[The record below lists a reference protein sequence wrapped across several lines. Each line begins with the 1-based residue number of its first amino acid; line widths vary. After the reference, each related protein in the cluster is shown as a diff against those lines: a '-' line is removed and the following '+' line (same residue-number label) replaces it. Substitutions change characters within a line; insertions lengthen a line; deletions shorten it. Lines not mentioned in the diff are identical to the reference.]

1 MQLRKLAFKIIH
13 LTTILL
19 LAWHSTLKD
28 LKLPDRLM
36 PHDVP
41 TRWNSTF
48 DMLEFVLVYQKVICS
63 ITGDPD
69 LPGLEACE
77 LTTQEW
83 RIVEQLSEIL
93 LVRS

>member
-1 MQLRKLAFKIIH
+1 MQLWKLAFKIIH

-19 LAWHSTLKD
+19 PAWRSTLKD
-28 LKLPDRLM
+28 LKLPDCLM
-36 PHDVP
+36 PHNVP
-41 TRWNSTF
+41 TQWNSTF
-48 DMLEFVLVYQKVICS
+48 NMLEFVLVYQKAIRL

-77 LTTQEW
+77 LTAQEW

-93 LVRS
+93 LICS

>member
-1 MQLRKLAFKIIH
+1 MQLWKLTFKIIH
-13 LTTILL
+13 STTILL

-28 LKLPDRLM
+28 LKLPEPLM
-36 PHDVP
+36 PCNVP
-41 TRWNSTF
+41 TWWHSTF
-48 DMLEFVLVYQKVICS
+48 DMLEFALAYQKVIRS

-77 LTTQEW
+77 LTAQEW
-83 RIVEQLSEIL
+83 RIAEQLSEIL

>member
-1 MQLRKLAFKIIH
+1 MQLWKLAFKIIH
-13 LTTILL
+13 STTILL
-19 LAWHSTLKD
+19 PAWHLTLKD
-28 LKLPDRLM
+28 LKLPECLM
-36 PHDVP
+36 PHNVP
-41 TRWNSTF
+41 TWWNSTF
-48 DMLEFVLVYQKVICS
+48 DMLEFALAYQKAIHL
-63 ITGDPD
+63 ITRDPD